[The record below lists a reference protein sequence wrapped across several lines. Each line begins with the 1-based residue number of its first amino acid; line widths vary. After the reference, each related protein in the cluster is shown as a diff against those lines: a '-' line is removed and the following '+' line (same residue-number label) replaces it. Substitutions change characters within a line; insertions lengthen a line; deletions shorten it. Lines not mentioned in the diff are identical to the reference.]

1 MADLL
6 AEAGLSS
13 GADRGSIT
21 TSPPGYATEIAK

>member
-1 MADLL
+1 MAGLL

-13 GADRGSIT
+13 GADRDSTT